1 MITNTDLTV
10 YHKTLNEETRLEQW
24 ERYFYKNVWLFAG
37 KNSTQSDGYQ
47 VSNSAEIRIPYN
59 SNENADISHFSVG
72 DILYKGNVQ
81 KQITSQ
87 SDVSEAY
94 TIVSVNNNTFGNEQ
108 HIHIGAR

>member
-24 ERYFYKNVWLFAG
+24 ERYYYKNVWLFAG
-37 KNSTQSDGYQ
+37 
-47 VSNSAEIRIPYN
+47 EIRIPYN
-59 SNENADISHFSVG
+59 SNENANISHFSVG

-81 KQITSQ
+81 KQIKSQ